1 MNGNAIDHEKFL
13 KIIGLTSLANE
24 VDKDVIVTYGGET
37 DTEIYINI
45 EIILDSFRQINWDL
59 SL

>member
-45 EIILDSFRQINWDL
+45 ENILDSFR
-59 SL
+59 